1 MDMFPSPIT
10 GVVFWQAMKTPT
22 GPRRKRRP

>member
-22 GPRRKRRP
+22 TPRRKRRS

>member
-1 MDMFPSPIT
+1 MDMFPSPVT
-10 GVVFWQAMKTPT
+10 GVVFWQAMNTPT

>member
-10 GVVFWQAMKTPT
+10 GVVFWQAMNTS
-22 GPRRKRRP
+22 RRKRRS